1 MDEKKQIQL
10 EDINNILQVL
20 QSIVNESFLSTS
32 RSEKSPE
39 EIKYEANVFPV
50 ISCFSSVIKF
60 VSEGLINIPQGLVK
74 QFLEVATILDIVKEE
89 DVRHED
95 YEEDVRRED
104 HEEDLRHED
113 YEDDLRHEDYEEDVG
128 DEGHDEEINDNL
140 WWDNGSHQYQLY
152 WGDDDEGV
160 DDDYVFL
167 SDHTDAEDEDEYSIA
182 HRVKTR
188 RARLG
193 ATAAAEVVSTP
204 PSCSATATSPPPIPR
219 RSTEIKRDPLITA
232 LLRTISRTAPKA
244 VFSSKRSEILKKERN
259 DIKIADIVPEEFR
272 KLWDT
277 HDEEEEVKIIVPDP
291 YPTIDWSKVNKRFV
305 SNIPEPKAFPVQG
318 CSQDPQFY
326 EWSHKIETVHRCGD
340 YLQARRCTWV

>member
-1 MDEKKQIQL
+1 MDENKQIQL

-20 QSIVNESFLSTS
+20 QSIVNESFLSMS

-39 EIKYEANVFPV
+39 EIRYEANVFPV

-74 QFLEVATILDIVKEE
+74 QFLEVATILDIVKGE

-95 YEEDVRRED
+95 HEEDVRRED
-104 HEEDLRHED
+104 HEEDLRHEN
-113 YEDDLRHEDYEEDVG
+113 YEEDVV

-204 PSCSATATSPPPIPR
+204 PSCSATATSPPPMPR
-219 RSTEIKRDPLITA
+219 RRTEIKRDPLIMT
-232 LLRTISRTAPKA
+232 LLRTLFLLVSCRSSCAPMRSISSTMTADGKQSLWNGTNKKA
-244 VFSSKRSEILKKERN
+244 VH
-259 DIKIADIVPEEFR
+259 V
-272 KLWDT
+272 
-277 HDEEEEVKIIVPDP
+277 
-291 YPTIDWSKVNKRFV
+291 
-305 SNIPEPKAFPVQG
+305 
-318 CSQDPQFY
+318 
-326 EWSHKIETVHRCGD
+326 
-340 YLQARRCTWV
+340 